1 MKENKLI
8 AEFMGYSP
16 VSGVYVSRKDEFH
29 IDEMQYDI
37 SWDWLMP
44 VVEKIESDDRYD
56 VEILQYG
63 TRIRD
68 NQKEIVNNVADIS
81 FDKKIDHTYDAV
93 VRFIREN
100 TDTERMMKIR
110 IADMDRDSD

>member
-1 MKENKLI
+1 MLRNRSTWDFIIYHFIIMEDNKLI

-44 VVEKIESDDRYD
+44 VVEKCYESGAEENEVGDITHALLDCDR
-56 VEILQYG
+56 
-63 TRIRD
+63 
-68 NQKEIVNNVADIS
+68 KETH
-81 FDKKIDHTYDAV
+81 KAV
-93 VRFIREN
+93 VEFIKQLN
-100 TDTERMMKIR
+100 KK
-110 IADMDRDSD
+110 S

>member
-37 SWDWLMP
+37 SWDWFP
-44 VVEKIESDDRYD
+44 TPRS
-56 VEILQYG
+56 
-63 TRIRD
+63 
-68 NQKEIVNNVADIS
+68 
-81 FDKKIDHTYDAV
+81 
-93 VRFIREN
+93 
-100 TDTERMMKIR
+100 
-110 IADMDRDSD
+110 

>member
-1 MKENKLI
+1 MKDNKLI

-44 VVEKIESDDRYD
+44 VVQECRLESRCKYDTDDNWDKIHWALEDC
-56 VEILQYG
+56 
-63 TRIRD
+63 
-68 NQKEIVNNVADIS
+68 DI
-81 FDKKIDHTYDAV
+81 DKTYDAV
-93 VRFIREN
+93 VNFIREN
-100 TDTERMMKIR
+100 TDTEKMMKMR
-110 IADMDRDSD
+110 IADMDSDLD

>member
-1 MKENKLI
+1 MLRNRSTWDFIIYHFIIMEDNKLI

-44 VVEKIESDDRYD
+44 VVEKIKRTDLNANMVMEGVDELIDGFDTDIETTYKLVVEFIKQLNKES
-56 VEILQYG
+56 
-63 TRIRD
+63 
-68 NQKEIVNNVADIS
+68 
-81 FDKKIDHTYDAV
+81 
-93 VRFIREN
+93 
-100 TDTERMMKIR
+100 
-110 IADMDRDSD
+110 

>member
-44 VVEKIESDDRYD
+44 VVEKIEDEGYSFERNKQEDGDWQCLITKGYDIVHQKFSDCSR
-56 VEILQYG
+56 E
-63 TRIRD
+63 
-68 NQKEIVNNVADIS
+68 A
-81 FDKKIDHTYDAV
+81 TYQAV
-93 VRFIREN
+93 VEFIKEYN
-100 TDTERMMKIR
+100 KQNN
-110 IADMDRDSD
+110 